1 MQTQTQPS
9 TIPTTGAVV
18 THDVADYA
26 AWKRVF
32 DEHAS
37 ARRKAGIVATHI
49 NRHADDPNRLSVYL
63 AGNDAAA
70 LDAFLSSNEL
80 MATMRDAGVKGPP
93 QIAKITPV
101 EDMTVKTGELE
112 GAIVRHEVRDYT
124 AWKRG
129 FDEHAGDRAA
139 AGIVGHA
146 VNRSRQNPNVIVV
159 YLQAASLDAL
169 RAFASSADL
178 KKAMQSAGVLGA
190 PDITF
195 VQGSGWES

>member
-9 TIPTTGAVV
+9 TIPTTGAGV

-70 LDAFLSSNEL
+70 LDASDDQSCIIKKGIS
-80 MATMRDAGVKGPP
+80 ATTID
-93 QIAKITPV
+93 Q
-101 EDMTVKTGELE
+101 
-112 GAIVRHEVRDYT
+112 
-124 AWKRG
+124 
-129 FDEHAGDRAA
+129 
-139 AGIVGHA
+139 
-146 VNRSRQNPNVIVV
+146 
-159 YLQAASLDAL
+159 
-169 RAFASSADL
+169 
-178 KKAMQSAGVLGA
+178 
-190 PDITF
+190 
-195 VQGSGWES
+195 